1 MWHAIF
7 EHVTIFISVLFC
19 SIAVKLIDD
28 FLDKDLDM
36 QGGYLNFTKKFGD
49 GIIIYAILSL
59 TVAASI
65 NAFVSIPLFL
75 ASYSIGMFED
85 LKHPFPSGLSGMQE
99 SLLVFILGILLWGW
113 QRMVFSMLFIFA
125 IQLFDDYLDMYTDQA
140 VGYRNLAYRLGKIE
154 CLLLSIISMLSAW
167 QVGEHMFLPVFC
179 SASLF
184 YGILFFYQ
192 KEAY

>member
-7 EHVTIFISVLFC
+7 EQATIFISVLFC

-65 NAFVSIPLFL
+65 NALVSIPLFL
-75 ASYSIGMFED
+75 ASYSIGMFKD

-99 SLLVFILGILLWGW
+99 SLLVFVLGLLLWGW
-113 QRMVFSMLFIFA
+113 QSMVFSMLFIFA

-167 QVGEHMFLPVFC
+167 QVGEHMFLSVFC